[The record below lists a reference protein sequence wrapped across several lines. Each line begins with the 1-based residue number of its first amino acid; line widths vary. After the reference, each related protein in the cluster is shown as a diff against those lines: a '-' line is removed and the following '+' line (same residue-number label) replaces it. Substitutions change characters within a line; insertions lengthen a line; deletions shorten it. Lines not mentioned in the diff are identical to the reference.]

1 MKYLY
6 ERTKELVWK
15 SDTLFLELWVS
26 TYSIFLGILFLVGVI
41 DSYYTGAVYSV
52 ISVYV
57 PREIWGGALIILG
70 LLQLYGVYTKRYS
83 FQKWACTLATAFW
96 AFTASI
102 TAFGNGHTS
111 VSYTNLMI
119 LLAQAWLYLRISRKL
134 RIRSEVRGEL
144 SNDT

>member
-6 ERTKELVWK
+6 ERTKEIIWK
-15 SDTLFLELWVS
+15 SDTLFLELWVGL
-26 TYSIFLGILFLVGVI
+26 YSLFLGILFLVGLI

-52 ISVYV
+52 VSVYV
-57 PREIWGGALIILG
+57 PREIWGSTLIGLG
-70 LLQLYGVYTKRYS
+70 LLQLIGTYSKKYS
-83 FQKWACTLATAFW
+83 FQKWACTLTTAFW

-111 VSYTNLMI
+111 VFYTNFMI

-134 RIRSEVRGEL
+134 RIRSEVRAEL
-144 SNDT
+144 AGKT